1 VEYTHLLVSR
11 AGEVTT
17 ITINR
22 PHRANALNWDVIR
35 ALHQAVEAT
44 RDLPE
49 TRVVVITG
57 AGDRAFV
64 GGADLHELTRLDVLT
79 GEQFIRALH
88 EVFRAIREH
97 PAPVIAAVNGV
108 ALGAGL
114 ELVMSCDIAIA
125 ADTAQL
131 GMPEVKV
138 GLPSV
143 IECALMPHLIGLM
156 RTRELLLTG
165 DNIDAHEA
173 YRIGLINQVVPLA
186 ELSTAVQ
193 RMVKRLSGNDAR
205 ALWLQKD
212 LINRWLNLPTDEAIE
227 AGIKSL
233 AMAYA
238 TDAPQRAMQAFWER
252 RGKRSGS

>member
-1 VEYTHLLVSR
+1 VTFAHVLIQHEGPL
-11 AGEVTT
+11 TT

-22 PHRANALNWDVIR
+22 PHRANALHGETVR
-35 ALHQAVEAT
+35 ELRLAVEAT
-44 RDLPE
+44 QDRAE

-64 GGADLHELTRLDVLT
+64 AGADLHALAGLDVDQA
-79 GEQFIRALH
+79 EQFIRALH
-88 EVFRAIREH
+88 QALWAIRQH
-97 PAPVIAAVNGV
+97 PAPVIAAVNGH

-114 ELVMSCDIAIA
+114 ELVMACDIAIA
-125 ADTAQL
+125 ADHAQL

-143 IECALMPHLIGLM
+143 IECALMPQLIGLM

-165 DNIDAHEA
+165 DSIDAHEA
-173 YRIGLINQVVPLA
+173 YRIGLVNQVVPRA
-186 ELSTAVQ
+186 ELAAAVQ
-193 RMVKRLSGNDAR
+193 RMAERLLRNGPR
-205 ALWLQKD
+205 ALRLQKE
-212 LINRWLNLPTDEAIE
+212 LMHRWLNLPMDEAIE

-238 TDAPQRAMQAFWER
+238 TDAPQQAIAAFWAGR
-252 RGKRSGS
+252 KSS